1 MSSEAKCPFTGSSR
15 SQAAAAWSN
24 AMNLDRCDLS

>member
-1 MSSEAKCPFTGSSR
+1 MSIEVKCRITGSSR

-24 AMNLDRCDLS
+24 AMNPECCDPS